1 MKFLAIIVLS
11 ISLLASS
18 SFAISLTP
26 PLVYAVNE
34 NKPIDKP
41 KEVEETCKIPQYMG
55 RFFSITLML
64 TGFLLADLSVMN
76 LSDKELSSSNG
87 NPRMGLAA
95 GIGMMVLGGFGI
107 YWSF

>member
-26 PLVYAVNE
+26 PQIYAVKE
-34 NKPIDKP
+34 NKPITPSEDP
-41 KEVEETCKIPQYMG
+41 KDLTSLYIYIA
-55 RFFSITLML
+55 RFFSVYITAGGVFV
-64 TGFLLADLSVMN
+64 TTWVLAASNNEDMRHKY
-76 LSDKELSSSNG
+76 DKISI
-87 NPRMGLAA
+87 AA
-95 GIGMMVLGGFGI
+95 GIGMIVLGGFGI